1 MIMKT
6 QEKAELRTPTSKR
19 IRLDPSKPAPIA
31 HRSRSE
37 YRSHMTP
44 SLPLA
49 HHDIAP
55 TPPPTLAELVAKARH
70 AKQPKT
76 AQLEAHR
83 EELLRLRRAGDS
95 VEVLAIALSGL
106 GVEISPEALR
116 LWLNRELGHKPIRR
130 RKVRFK
136 PTIVAPVVPA
146 PAAAPTPVS
155 APTPASAAASALA
168 VGPSTPRSPADT
180 PLERATSLIRAG
192 ETPMEAFARRKRERE
207 AEAAAAKTTG
217 GETPGPRIARDDI

>member
-1 MIMKT
+1 
-6 QEKAELRTPTSKR
+6 
-19 IRLDPSKPAPIA
+19 
-31 HRSRSE
+31 
-37 YRSHMTP
+37 MTP

-49 HHDIAP
+49 HHDNAP

-76 AQLEAHR
+76 AQLGAHR

-116 LWLNRELGHKPIRR
+116 LWLNRELGHRPIRR

-146 PAAAPTPVS
+146 PAAATTPVS

-168 VGPSTPRSPADT
+168 VDPSTPRSPADT

-217 GETPGPRIARDDI
+217 VETPGPRIARDDI